1 MRVLGIAG
9 SLRRASHNRSLLR
22 AAAELLPPEAELEV
36 WDGLAA
42 IPAYDEDLDQE
53 GEPEPVAAM
62 RRAFAEADAVL
73 ISTPEYNS
81 SIPGALKNALDWAS
95 RPFPGNCLRNKPVA
109 VMGTSTGLFGAVWSQ
124 GRRARSSRRSV
135 RTCSRRSFPS
145 AKPPAHST
153 QTEGSSIGTS
163 GNCCASSCSRSC
175 WRRRRP
181 SSSHRLAEPL
191 SVGRAD

>member
-124 GRRARSSRRSV
+124 AETRKVLKAIGAYVLEEELPVGQAASAFDADGRLLDRDQQELLRELVQSLV
-135 RTCSRRSFPS
+135 REAQAPVEQSQ
-145 AKPPAHST
+145 A
-153 QTEGSSIGTS
+153 G
-163 GNCCASSCSRSC
+163 
-175 WRRRRP
+175 
-181 SSSHRLAEPL
+181 
-191 SVGRAD
+191 